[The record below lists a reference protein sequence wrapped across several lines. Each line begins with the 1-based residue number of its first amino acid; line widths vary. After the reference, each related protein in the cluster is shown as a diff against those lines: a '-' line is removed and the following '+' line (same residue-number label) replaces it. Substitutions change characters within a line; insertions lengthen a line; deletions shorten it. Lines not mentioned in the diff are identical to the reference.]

1 MCNTSAI
8 AASYTAWHC
17 RRKDM
22 NMSIYKRWTVV
33 SIAFLLA
40 ACGGGDSKE
49 PMTAAACF
57 DVGTFAGGAEI
68 SQKLSRGTRLEWRVS
83 AQTTTYN
90 QIPNVLKVTN
100 DVVWEDGMPGVQSY
114 HSDFHIDPVT
124 APEVTSHGT
133 YYVSGSNFTRVALT
147 EVYSAPYTD
156 KRFTLKQGETLQY
169 SYSGTA
175 TQESLYGP
183 DAGVK
188 VHDFTKSGTV
198 KFEGLEDVAIGERT
212 VKACKFAEGS
222 NKAWYYRGLQI
233 QFQNPDKPIENF
245 GTTMLTRSGDA
256 Y

>member
-1 MCNTSAI
+1 
-8 AASYTAWHC
+8 
-17 RRKDM
+17 
-22 NMSIYKRWTVV
+22 MSTYKRWTVV
-33 SIAFLLA
+33 NAAFLLA

-49 PMTAAACF
+49 SATAAACF
-57 DVGTFAGGAEI
+57 DVGTFAGGTEI

-133 YYVSGSNFTRVALT
+133 YYVSGSGFMRIALT
-147 EVYSAPYTD
+147 EVYSVPFTD

-198 KFEGLEDVAIGERT
+198 KFEGLEDVAIGGRT
-212 VKACKFAEGS
+212 VKACKFAEGA
-222 NKAWYYRGLQI
+222 NKSWYYRGLQI
-233 QFQNPDKPIENF
+233 QFENPDKSIENF
-245 GTTMLTRSGDA
+245 GTTMLTRNGDT